1 MLEKI
6 KGKLVISCQALPN
19 EPLHSPMIMGRM
31 ALAAKNA
38 GAVGIRAQGV
48 QDIIEIQKVT
58 GLPVIGII
66 KRNYPDSEVFITA
79 THQEVSELLT
89 TDCEMIAL
97 DATIR
102 PRPNDA
108 QLSDLLEQI
117 HQGKRLAMA
126 DCSTFEEA
134 KIAERMGFDCVS
146 TTLAGYT
153 SYSTQTTGPDYELLA
168 QLVKEIQI
176 PVIAEGKIHTPE
188 QLKEVFD
195 LGVYSA
201 VVGGAIT
208 RPQEIAERFIAK
220 IEEEKECFNDYK
232 K

>member
-1 MLEKI
+1 MLDQI
-6 KGKLVISCQALPN
+6 KGKLVISCQALPG

-31 ALAAKNA
+31 AIAAKNA
-38 GAVGIRAQGV
+38 GAAGIRAQGV
-48 QDIIEIQKVT
+48 ADIIEIKQVT

-79 THQEVSELLT
+79 TKKEVQELLA
-89 TDCEMIAL
+89 TDCEVIAL

-102 PRPNDA
+102 PRPNGELL
-108 QLSDLLEQI
+108 QDLLDQI
-117 HQGKRLAMA
+117 HAANRLAMA
-126 DCSTFEEA
+126 DCSTLEEA
-134 KIAERMGFDCVS
+134 KIAEEMGFDCVS

-153 SYSTQTTGPDYELLA
+153 SYSTQTSGPDVELVK
-168 QLVKEIQI
+168 QLVKDCQI

-188 QLKEVFD
+188 QLKEIMN

-208 RPQEIAERFIAK
+208 RPQEIAQRFIAK
-220 IEEEKECFNDYK
+220 LEEE
-232 K
+232 

>member
-1 MLEKI
+1 MDKTVSISIGGFSFVLDEI
-6 KGKLVISCQALPN
+6 AYNKLKTYLQDVKTSLRGT
-19 EPLHSPMIMGRM
+19 E
-31 ALAAKNA
+31 
-38 GAVGIRAQGV
+38 GV
-48 QDIIEIQKVT
+48 EDIIEIKQVT

-79 THQEVSELLT
+79 TKKEVQELLA

-102 PRPNDA
+102 PRPNGELL
-108 QLSDLLEQI
+108 QDLLDQI
-117 HQGKRLAMA
+117 HAANRLAMA
-126 DCSTFEEA
+126 DCSTVEEA
-134 KIAERMGFDCVS
+134 KIAEEMGFDCVS

-153 SYSTQTTGPDYELLA
+153 SYSTQTSGPDVELVK
-168 QLVKEIQI
+168 QLVKDCQI

-188 QLKEVFD
+188 QLKEIMD

-208 RPQEIAERFIAK
+208 RPQEIAQRFIAK
-220 IEEEKECFNDYK
+220 LEEE
-232 K
+232 